1 MAEHNE
7 IGERGEQIA
16 QAYLTGKG
24 YKLVAINWRYR
35 KDELD
40 IITKYKDTMIFVE
53 GKTRTSRYFE
63 NPKDAVTIKKQRN
76 IIRAA
81 NAFMEENNIDLESRF
96 DIVSILIEDKKEE
109 IEHIEDAFYPML

>member
-7 IGERGEQIA
+7 IGEKGER
-16 QAYLTGKG
+16 LTQVFLQEKG
-24 YKLVAINWRYR
+24 YQLIELNWRHR

-40 IITKYKDTMIFVE
+40 IIAVDRDTLVFVE
-53 GKTRTSRYFE
+53 VKTRSSRCFE

-81 NAFMEENNIDLESRF
+81 NAFIEDKNLSLDARF
-96 DIVSILIEDKKEE
+96 DIVSVLIEGKKVE